1 MHIHAIRADYGR
13 PWQLPETINNPNKLA
28 YFAGSSLGNFT
39 PEESVSFLHQVRQH
53 IGAQGGLLIGID
65 NKKDCSTLNKAY
77 NDQQGVTARF
87 NLNALSHI
95 NTLINSRF
103 NTENF
108 QHLAFYNEAKGRIEM
123 HLKSLQQQ
131 TISIAEKL
139 IKLEPGE
146 TIHTENSYKYSSDE
160 FAALAQQ
167 ASLNIQEHW
176 QDEEKLFSIYYLN

>member
-1 MHIHAIRADYGR
+1 
-13 PWQLPETINNPNKLA
+13 
-28 YFAGSSLGNFT
+28 
-39 PEESVSFLHQVRQH
+39 
-53 IGAQGGLLIGID
+53 
-65 NKKDCSTLNKAY
+65 LNKAY